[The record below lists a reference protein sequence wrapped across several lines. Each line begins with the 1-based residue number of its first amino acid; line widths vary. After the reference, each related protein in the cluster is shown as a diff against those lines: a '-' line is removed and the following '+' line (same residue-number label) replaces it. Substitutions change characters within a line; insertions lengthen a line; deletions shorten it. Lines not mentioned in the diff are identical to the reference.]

1 MIEEKIKLKERENK
15 LINYLFAFPHNEIT
29 KMKEIT
35 LLYKIFGKIDEED
48 KLIYKNMRK
57 KALESGVISESYLE
71 KIVPDLFKEEI
82 K

>member
-1 MIEEKIKLKERENK
+1 
-15 LINYLFAFPHNEIT
+15 
-29 KMKEIT
+29 
-35 LLYKIFGKIDEED
+35 
-48 KLIYKNMRK
+48 MRK

>member
-35 LLYKIFGKIDEED
+35 LL
-48 KLIYKNMRK
+48 
-57 KALESGVISESYLE
+57 
-71 KIVPDLFKEEI
+71 
-82 K
+82 